1 MSGLNAVIGVLC
13 RPAGATALAIA
24 FMFLGSAPAAADLLI
39 SPLRVVLE
47 GRTRSVTVVLTN
59 QSQETK
65 TYRLEWSEKR
75 AKSDGQYEDVR
86 EPDPTM
92 PVSSKMVQ
100 FSPRQV
106 TLAPGEQQQVRV
118 ALRAPADLPPGE
130 YRSHLSF
137 ISIGQPQRQA
147 SRRPQ
152 QGGAGIEVFLNLGF
166 AIPVI
171 VRHGTAAEPAAAQLA
186 GAQFRLD
193 ELNRVNLIVDIARR
207 GAFSPY
213 GRLRVFL
220 REQDGA
226 PERQI
231 GMLNNVAMFPE
242 VETRRNAV
250 VLTENA
256 IDRGI
261 IRVVYEG
268 ADEYAGRTW
277 FDQSFRVGG

>member
-1 MSGLNAVIGVLC
+1 MLRFGADLGVLR
-13 RPAGATALAIA
+13 RPIGAIGLVIA
-24 FMFLGSAPAAADLLI
+24 FMLLGTGPAAADLLI
-39 SPLRVVLE
+39 SPLRVVFE
-47 GRTRSVTVVLTN
+47 ARTRSVTVVVTN

-65 TYRLEWSEKR
+65 TYRLEWAEKR
-75 AKSDGQYEDVR
+75 AKPDGQYEDVP

-92 PVSSKMVQ
+92 PISSKLVQ

-106 TLAPGEQQQVRV
+106 TLAPGESQQVRV
-118 ALRAPADLPPGE
+118 ALRAPADLPAGE

-137 ISIGQPQRQA
+137 VSIGQPQRQA
-147 SRRPQ
+147 SRRQQ

-220 REQDGA
+220 REQEGA

-242 VETRRNAV
+242 VDTRRNAV
-250 VLTENA
+250 VVTESA

-261 IRVVYEG
+261 VRVVYEG

>member
-1 MSGLNAVIGVLC
+1 MLRFGAALGLLRRPIGTIGLVFAITLLG
-13 RPAGATALAIA
+13 AG
-24 FMFLGSAPAAADLLI
+24 PAAADLLI
-39 SPLRVVLE
+39 SPLRVVFE
-47 GRTRSVTVVLTN
+47 ARTRSVTVVVTN

-65 TYRLEWSEKR
+65 TYRLEWAEKR
-75 AKSDGQYEDVR
+75 AKPDGQYEDVP
-86 EPDPTM
+86 EPDPAM
-92 PVSSKMVQ
+92 PVSSKLVQ

-106 TLAPGEQQQVRV
+106 TLAPGESQQVRV
-118 ALRAPADLPPGE
+118 ALRAPADLAAGE

-137 ISIGQPQRQA
+137 VSIGQPQRQA
-147 SRRPQ
+147 SRRQQ

-220 REQDGA
+220 RDQDGA

-242 VETRRNAV
+242 VDTRRNAV
-250 VLTENA
+250 VLTESA

-261 IRVVYEG
+261 VRVVYEG

>member
-1 MSGLNAVIGVLC
+1 MLNRDAITRLAYCFGLALVLVIWGV
-13 RPAGATALAIA
+13 
-24 FMFLGSAPAAADLLI
+24 APASADLLI
-39 SPLRVVLE
+39 SPLRVVFE
-47 GRTRSVTVVLTN
+47 GRTRSVTVVVTN
-59 QSQETK
+59 QSQEPK

-75 AKSDGQYEDVR
+75 AKDDGQYEDVAA
-86 EPDPTM
+86 EAASSM
-92 PVSSKMVQ
+92 PIASKMVQ

-106 TLAPGEQQQVRV
+106 TLAPGESQQVRV
-118 ALRAPADLPPGE
+118 ALRAPADLAAGE

-137 ISIGQPQRQA
+137 VSIGQPSRQA
-147 SRRPQ
+147 SRRQ
-152 QGGAGIEVFLNLGF
+152 AQGGAGIEVFLNLGF

-171 VRHGTAAEPAAAQLA
+171 VRHGSAGEPPGAQLA

-193 ELNRVNLIVDIARR
+193 EINRVNLIVDIARR
-207 GAFSPY
+207 GAFSAY
-213 GRLRVFL
+213 GRLRVFH
-220 REQDGA
+220 REQDGG

-242 VETRRNAV
+242 VPNRRNAV
-250 VLTENA
+250 ILSDTA
-256 IDRGI
+256 IERGI